1 MSSFRTLDLNIFYR
15 EEWTREAGT
24 TYSSE
29 FIIEPYVYES
39 DAHGTRKYDT
49 GIIIECDAYET
60 AYLAKQFPESEY
72 GFDFWIFKDEV
83 DIPSRR
89 IAKIL
94 ASINI
99 DQNKQEPNMIVTFE
113 PSTM

>member
-1 MSSFRTLDLNIFYR
+1 MSGFRTLDLNIFYR
-15 EEWTREAGT
+15 EEWTKETGT
-24 TYSSE
+24 TYSSD
-29 FIIEPYVYES
+29 FLIEPYVYES

-60 AYLAKQFPESEY
+60 AFLAEQFPESEY
-72 GFDFWIFKDEV
+72 GFDFWIFRDEV
-83 DIPSRR
+83 EMPSRR

-94 ASINI
+94 GAI
-99 DQNKQEPNMIVTFE
+99 DIDRNRQEPNMVVSFE